1 MIPGRRLI
9 HHTLCLRGCLR
20 KGIYMLKG
28 LHHVGIVVEDMAR
41 SLAFYETVLGGTIGL
56 DLMMDLPQ
64 FGAGVA
70 IPGAKARIVF
80 LQIPGLSSS
89 VELIQ
94 YHSPMGKRTDLSSIG
109 FGNTHVALHVADIE
123 QTHRD
128 FDQRG
133 VHFLSGPSA
142 FPSDHPLL
150 GGVKFCYF
158 RDPDGAL
165 LELIQV
171 PQ

>member
-1 MIPGRRLI
+1 
-9 HHTLCLRGCLR
+9 
-20 KGIYMLKG
+20 MLKG

-41 SLAFYETVLGGTIGL
+41 SLGFYETVLGGTIGL
-56 DLMMDLPQ
+56 DLLMDLPQ
-64 FGAGVA
+64 FGAGVG

-80 LQIPGLSSS
+80 LQIPGLSPAI
-89 VELIQ
+89 ELIQ
-94 YHSPMGKRTDLSSIG
+94 YTSPIGKRTDLSSIG
-109 FGNTHVALHVADIE
+109 FGSTHVAFHVADIE
-123 QTHRD
+123 QTQRD
-128 FDQRG
+128 FNQKG
-133 VHFLSGPSA
+133 VRFLSGPSA
-142 FPSDHPLL
+142 FPPDHPLL

>member
-1 MIPGRRLI
+1 
-9 HHTLCLRGCLR
+9 
-20 KGIYMLKG
+20 
-28 LHHVGIVVEDMAR
+28 
-41 SLAFYETVLGGTIGL
+41 
-56 DLMMDLPQ
+56 MDLPQ
-64 FGAGVA
+64 FGAGVG

-80 LQIPGLSSS
+80 LQIPGLSPSI
-89 VELIQ
+89 ELIQ
-94 YHSPMGKRTDLSSIG
+94 YISPDGKRADLSSIG
-109 FGNTHVALHVADIE
+109 FGNTHVAFLVADIE

-128 FDQRG
+128 FKQKG
-133 VHFLSGPSA
+133 VHFLSEPSA
-142 FPSDHPLL
+142 FPPDHPLL